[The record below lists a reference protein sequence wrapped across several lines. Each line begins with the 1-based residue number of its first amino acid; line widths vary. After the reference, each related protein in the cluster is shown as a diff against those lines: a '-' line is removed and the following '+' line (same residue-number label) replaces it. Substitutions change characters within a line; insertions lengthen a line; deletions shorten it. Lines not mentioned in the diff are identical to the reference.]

1 MSDSEES
8 IVRNIIDKKFNQAN
22 EKFTDMMRN
31 KVYKAVDD
39 FKKGFKYVTHDKAQ
53 EPQQD
58 KTDG

>member
-39 FKKGFKYVTHDKAQ
+39 FKKGFKYVTHDKAP
-53 EPQQD
+53 EVET
-58 KTDG
+58 KES